1 MLLKWHI
8 FLFQLRG
15 KSIFSTFPANKFY
28 NIKLLDVNCGRTTL
42 LVENVGPAAAES
54 FNNFSCCQN
63 SILCPI
69 WGPCFSLA
77 WPRREDKIQ
86 RWERDTQM
94 AQFFL
99 FRKRAQ
105 TERESER
112 ERERERV
119 QWRKTI
125 KWRIRNFFPSFR
137 ESWVVQ
143 LHSASSLFLS
153 LSYPPILSFTL
164 RPFLS
169 ISSLHISASFFCL
182 LTSVFFL
189 LSSIFCLLSSVFY
202 LLSSFYLSLS
212 LSYIH
217 PIYLHTV
224 YFDLSIYIFAF
235 IVLDTSLTS
244 KLFQPNQI
252 QRTERER
259 EWEIGY
265 ICVCVHR
272 KTQREC
278 V

>member
-1 MLLKWHI
+1 MAI
-8 FLFQLRG
+8 YSR
-15 KSIFSTFPANKFY
+15 SIYCFWNGIYS
-28 NIKLLDVNCGRTTL
+28 
-42 LVENVGPAAAES
+42 
-54 FNNFSCCQN
+54 
-63 SILCPI
+63 
-69 WGPCFSLA
+69 CFSWGGNLYFLHFLQTSFITSNYWMWIVEELHYWSRMWGLPPPNHSIISVA
-77 WPRREDKIQ
+77 VKIQ
-86 RWERDTQM
+86 FCAPFEVLVLVLLGRVGKTRYRD
-94 AQFFL
+94 
-99 FRKRAQ
+99 
-105 TERESER
+105 ERETHRWLNFFSLEREHKQRERVR

-119 QWRKTI
+119 HWRKTI

-224 YFDLSIYIFAF
+224 YFDLSIYIFA
-235 IVLDTSLTS
+235 LMS
-244 KLFQPNQI
+244 
-252 QRTERER
+252 
-259 EWEIGY
+259 
-265 ICVCVHR
+265 
-272 KTQREC
+272 
-278 V
+278 